1 MMVADKVF
9 TLSYL
14 RAPRWVGVGACAD
27 MHLRHAK
34 SADLPFL
41 TSLLANNECLCTLG
55 KEKNRE
61 DWVSIGQT
69 YVNGV
74 LNTELATWENCATR
88 YSDASSALWVLEDT
102 GKADGSAPVV
112 GCIGCIAN
120 AKDSEVELVRMYVD
134 PNYRRRGLGRQL
146 FDHLHMHACGI
157 RAKRIHLS
165 TPSVNEPGLAFYRSL
180 GFVTANTFVVDDFA
194 PHTLQL
200 SVLERLIANDAPLLN
215 ASASA
220 VQAYFACQC
229 GATDAEQI
237 AIMPALGIAKLEA
250 MQAAAEEVATSGRD
264 DEARHAGF
272 EWATAIGNFIA

>member
-1 MMVADKVF
+1 MVADKAYNTAERSIPQV
-9 TLSYL
+9 
-14 RAPRWVGVGACAD
+14 RRVCVRI

-34 SADLPFL
+34 SSDLPFL

-74 LNTELATWENCATR
+74 LKTELASWENCATR

-112 GCIGCIAN
+112 GCIGCIA
-120 AKDSEVELVRMYVD
+120 KDSEVELVRMYVD

-157 RAKRIHLS
+157 GAKRIHLS

-229 GATDAEQI
+229 GATDAEQN
-237 AIMPALGIAKLEA
+237 AIMPALGIARLEA

-272 EWATAIGNFIA
+272 EWATAIGNFVA

>member
-1 MMVADKVF
+1 MMVADKAYNTAERSIPQV
-9 TLSYL
+9 
-14 RAPRWVGVGACAD
+14 RRVCVRI

-34 SADLPFL
+34 SSDLPFL

-74 LNTELATWENCATR
+74 LKTELASWENCATR

-112 GCIGCIAN
+112 GCIGCIA
-120 AKDSEVELVRMYVD
+120 KDSEVELVRMYVD

-157 RAKRIHLS
+157 GAKRIHLS

-180 GFVTANTFVVDDFA
+180 GFVTANTFVDDFA
-194 PHTLQL
+194 PHVAAFSLGKAHCQRRTPAERFGERSA
-200 SVLERLIANDAPLLN
+200 SVLCLPMRHHGCRKN
-215 ASASA
+215 
-220 VQAYFACQC
+220 
-229 GATDAEQI
+229 
-237 AIMPALGIAKLEA
+237 AIMLRLGLPVSRPCKLQRRRSLRA
-250 MQAAAEEVATSGRD
+250 DGTRSAACWVR
-264 DEARHAGF
+264 R
-272 EWATAIGNFIA
+272 ATAIGISSPER